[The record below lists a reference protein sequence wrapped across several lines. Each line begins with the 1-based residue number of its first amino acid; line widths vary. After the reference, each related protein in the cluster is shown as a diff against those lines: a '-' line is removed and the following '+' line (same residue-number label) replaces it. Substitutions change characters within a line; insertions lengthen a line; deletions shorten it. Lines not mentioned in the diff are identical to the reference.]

1 MHSST
6 IALVAIAGFTL
17 VSAAEYGRHAPSNSS
32 QSAYSTISPSEPFP
46 TAVET
51 DGVNFEYPLSNGF
64 PAAVQDLVS
73 IEQVAGGTLPNAT
86 PSPLSSPN
94 GVLGVADQTLAVLR
108 LIAFNELSEVA
119 FFTELLTNITN
130 NVPGYDLGFGFDR
143 DYILASLKAIQ
154 AQEQLHALDANGAL
168 ATFDKKN
175 ITGPIQPCEYN
186 FPVSNFQEAV
196 NLANT
201 FTDVV
206 LGTLQDAATALG
218 ADGDIGLIRGIAAV
232 IGQEGQQDGFFRFLQ
247 DRTPSAQPFLTAS
260 AGPFAF
266 SALNQMFVVP
276 GSCPQDINSFGLPP
290 VLGSLAV
297 QNSPLSPGDQ
307 ILAFEAVES
316 PSYQVSNFS
325 ALQVVYINGQNLP
338 VVEPVTNV
346 RSLSDGTWRFEAF
359 FPQATDIMHGL
370 TIAALTPSTVTFNST
385 STVDDVA
392 NAALFGPALIEI
404 LR

>member
-1 MHSST
+1 MYTSIALAALAGSVFVSAAPYGTETSSCSDKWHSST
-6 IALVAIAGFTL
+6 
-17 VSAAEYGRHAPSNSS
+17 SASS
-32 QSAYSTISPSEPFP
+32 ASFP
-46 TAVET
+46 TAVKL
-51 DGVNFEYPLSNGF
+51 DGNKFAYPLSNGF
-64 PAAVQDLVS
+64 PAAVKDVIS
-73 IEQVAGGTLPNAT
+73 IEQVAGGTLSNAT
-86 PSPLSSPN
+86 ASPLSSPN
-94 GVLGVADQTLAVLR
+94 GVADTTLTVLR

-130 NVPGYDLGFGFDR
+130 NVPGYDLPAGFDR
-143 DYILASLKAIQ
+143 DYILASFTAIQ
-154 AQEQLHALDANGAL
+154 AQEELHALNANGAL
-168 ATFDKKN
+168 ARLDKKN
-175 ITGPIQPCEYN
+175 VTGPIQPCKYN
-186 FPVSNFQEAV
+186 FPVSTFDEAV

-218 ADGDIGLIRGIAAV
+218 ADGDIGLIRGIASV

-276 GSCPQDINSFGLPP
+276 GSCPQNINSFGLPP

-297 QNSPLSPGDQ
+297 QNSPLGPGDQ
-307 ILAFEAVES
+307 ILTFQAVQS
-316 PSYQVSNFS
+316 PSYQVSSFS
-325 ALQVVYINGQNLP
+325 DLQIVYVSGQNLP

-346 RSLSDGTWRFEAF
+346 RSMGNGVWEFDAF
-359 FPQATDIMHGL
+359 FPQQTDIMQGL
-370 TIAALTPSTVTFNST
+370 TIAALTPEAITFNST

-392 NAALFGPALIEI
+392 KAALFGPGLIEI